1 MNDAMHKGA
10 YLKLLYM
17 TLLSFAAMYVLMY
30 AMVNQL
36 DNVLPNI
43 NQFYMAGMMSMPM
56 VLIELGVMS
65 AMYMDKNRN
74 KWIFILSAIALVVFF
89 LLIRFQGGVS
99 DRQFLKSMI
108 PHHASA
114 ILMCEETKLSD
125 PNIKALCSD
134 IITSQQQ
141 EIEQMKTLLKT
152 NNAD

>member
-1 MNDAMHKGA
+1 MNEAMHKGA

-43 NQFYMAGMMSMPM
+43 NQFYMAGLMSMPM

-125 PNIKALCSD
+125 PNIQALCSD

-141 EIEQMKTLLKT
+141 EIAQMKTLLKT

>member
-1 MNDAMHKGA
+1 MNEAMHKGA

-125 PNIKALCSD
+125 PNIQALCSD

-141 EIEQMKTLLKT
+141 EIAQMKTLLKT